1 MTTRYFR
8 RYSKSKY
15 AALGLVALV
24 GCSRGDYAAK
34 ESALAVAMP
43 QAVAPRTPTT
53 RASGPTPAAPTAELT
68 AASNKPES
76 PNLKAPQR
84 LLIYTATLQV
94 SVPKPDDALHF
105 CQEVALKR
113 GGYVLSRN
121 GSTVQIRVPSATCF
135 DAIGEI
141 EKLGKVSKHDIRAE
155 DVSEQ
160 FRDLELRLK
169 NAHAVRERISQLLN
183 RGVNIK
189 DALTIES
196 ELSRLSEEIEVM
208 EGQLRRMKELTSY
221 STISASFAA
230 QELVKAAEVKAT
242 PVNLPFA
249 WLDRLSVQKLME
261 VKL

>member
-1 MTTRYFR
+1 MKTA
-8 RYSKSKY
+8 SLAKY
-15 AALGLVALV
+15 TALGLIALAA
-24 GCSRGDYAAK
+24 CSRAEPAF
-34 ESALAVAMP
+34 ESAKAASLAAAVISQTPVAHSSGP
-43 QAVAPRTPTT
+43 ASSNPATEPTPT
-53 RASGPTPAAPTAELT
+53 
-68 AASNKPES
+68 SNKHES
-76 PNLKAPQR
+76 PNLKAAQR

-94 SVPKPDDALHF
+94 SVSKPDDALHF
-105 CQEVALKR
+105 CQDLALKR
-113 GGYVLSRN
+113 GGYVLSRH
-121 GSTVQIRVPSATCF
+121 GTSVQIRVPSAVFF

-141 EKLGKVSKHDIRAE
+141 EKLGKVSEHDIRAE
-155 DVSEQ
+155 DVSER
-160 FRDLELRLK
+160 FHDLELRLK

-183 RGVNIK
+183 RGVGIK

-221 STISASFAA
+221 STIEASFAV
-230 QELVKAAEVKAT
+230 QEVVKAVEAKAT

>member
-1 MTTRYFR
+1 MNRRFRSRYG
-8 RYSKSKY
+8 
-15 AALGLVALV
+15 ALILLALL
-24 GCSRGDYAAK
+24 GCDSRK
-34 ESALAVAMP
+34 EAPLMAAVAS
-43 QAVAPRTPTT
+43 QLTSESSKERLDESLSPR
-53 RASGPTPAAPTAELT
+53 APTPAPAPSV
-68 AASNKPES
+68 ASTSAPGKAES
-76 PNLKAPQR
+76 PNLKAAQR

-94 SVPKPDDALHF
+94 SVPNPDDALHF
-105 CQEVALKR
+105 CQNLALKH
-113 GGYVLSRN
+113 GGYVLSRH
-121 GSTVQIRVPSATCF
+121 GTSVQIRVPSAVFF

-141 EKLGKVSKHDIRAE
+141 EKLGKVREHDIRAE

-160 FRDLELRLK
+160 FHDLELRLK

-183 RGVNIK
+183 RGVGIK

-196 ELSRLSEEIEVM
+196 ELSRLSEEIELM

-221 STISASFAA
+221 STIEASFAV
-230 QELVKAAEVKAT
+230 QEIVKAAEVKAT